1 MVAVLALLFI
11 AIPFVEIYV
20 IIQVGHVIGLLP
32 ALALLIII
40 SMVGASLVKR
50 EGLGVWRRVQERVD
64 AHEVPGRELLDGLLV
79 LLAGALLLT
88 PGFVTDA
95 VGILLLLPPVRAGIR
110 ALANRRFAHRV
121 SGGVIDVRS
130 IERRGR

>member
-1 MVAVLALLFI
+1 MVAILALLFI
-11 AIPFVEIYV
+11 AVPFVEIYV
-20 IIQVGHVIGLLP
+20 IIQVGHVMGILP
-32 ALALLIII
+32 ALGLLIII

-50 EGLGVWRRVQERVD
+50 EGMGVWRRMQERLDVGQ
-64 AHEVPGRELLDGLLV
+64 VPGRELVDGVMV

-95 VGILLLLPPVRAGIR
+95 VGVLLLLPPVRAGIR
-110 ALANRRFAHRV
+110 AIATRRLAHRV
-121 SGGVIDVRS
+121 SDGVIDVRS

>member
-1 MVAVLALLFI
+1 VVAILALLII

-50 EGLGVWRRVQERVD
+50 EGLGVWRRVQERID
-64 AHEVPGRELLDGLLV
+64 AREVPGRELVDGLLV
-79 LLAGALLLT
+79 LFAGALLLT

-110 ALANRRFAHRV
+110 ALATRRFAHRV

-130 IERRGR
+130 IERRSR